1 MPLPPALLARLKKR
15 GIVTGDAGATKVVAT
30 PTPAAE
36 PVVAAAAE
44 PVSTHTGEFIIGPPL
59 SLTHVFKF
67 HQTRSELRRN
77 SIRSIAD
84 VRQETASGVCL
95 VFNYLVKL

>member
-59 SLTHVFKF
+59 FPYSCLQVSPDT
-67 HQTRSELRRN
+67 
-77 SIRSIAD
+77 
-84 VRQETASGVCL
+84 VRVEAE
-95 VFNYLVKL
+95 